1 MRADLAAT
9 LTDVMARR
17 VMLAFEPGHG
27 RTVADDISRVL
38 ADELGWSP
46 DRRAEEIAA
55 YEAWL
60 DHLAVPDPT
69 GPRSSSF
76 GASAE
81 ATR

>member
-1 MRADLAAT
+1 
-9 LTDVMARR
+9 MARR

-27 RTVADDISRVL
+27 RMLADDISRVL

-46 DRRAEEIAA
+46 DRRTEERAA